1 MLLNIEL
8 TPEEVNVVLSSL
20 NVGLVE
26 KIKTQAIMQLQA
38 TQVSESVVEEAKE

>member
-8 TPEEVNVVLSSL
+8 SIEEVNVVLSAL

-26 KIKTQAIMQLQA
+26 KIKAQAIAQLQA
-38 TQVSESVVEEAKE
+38 AQPAVEEAAE

>member
-8 TPEEVNVVLSSL
+8 SIEEVNVVLSSL

-26 KIKTQAIMQLQA
+26 KIKAQAMTQLAA
-38 TQVSESVVEEAKE
+38 AAPAPVVEEAKE